1 MPVGVFEKSHDL
13 LLADSLPRTTD
24 PKKPGIY
31 LDAKGVQCPPV
42 SAERPPVHRLLL
54 HGRVRAI
61 FLSLFKEVVN
71 NTVTLAG
78 CADLGTHPAHG

>member
-31 LDAKGVQCPPV
+31 LDAKGIQRPLV

-54 HGRVRAI
+54 HGRVCAI
-61 FLSLFKEVVN
+61 FLSLFKEVVH
-71 NTVTLAG
+71 NTVNLAV